1 MLSWGNMNMF
11 DYKERLLSDKVSS
24 FLKLKGPSLEA
35 VFRIDIFLLGL
46 PDPLVR
52 GMDPDHFIILL
63 SSSKNCFKKP

>member
-24 FLKLKGPSLEA
+24 FLKLKGPSLEV
-35 VFRIDIFLLGL
+35 VFRIHMFLGL

-52 GMDPDHFIILL
+52 GMDPDPDPSTIKQKLF
-63 SSSKNCFKKP
+63 

>member
-35 VFRIDIFLLGL
+35 VFRIHMFLGL
-46 PDPLVR
+46 PNPSR
-52 GMDPDHFIILL
+52 FH
-63 SSSKNCFKKP
+63 